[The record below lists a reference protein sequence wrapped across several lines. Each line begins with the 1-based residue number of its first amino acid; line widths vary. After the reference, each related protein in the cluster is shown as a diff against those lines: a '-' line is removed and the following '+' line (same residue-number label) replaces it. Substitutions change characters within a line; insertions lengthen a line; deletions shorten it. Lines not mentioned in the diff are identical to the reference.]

1 MHWRLERAAATARR
15 LPKQWRNL
23 RWKRRLL
30 GFPSD
35 SNGKVRLH
43 IGCGDIASP
52 EFVNVDARPKPH
64 IHLVTKDLF
73 DLRAV
78 PDGAASLVYMCH
90 VLEHVPY
97 ALLLRVLREM
107 RRVLMPGGTL
117 RLSVPDF
124 ECILDIYAAEK
135 RDPNTIVG
143 PLMGGQDYAFNF
155 HYNVFTQTSLS
166 RALENAGF
174 ERVRNWDPQ
183 SSEFHDFND
192 WASMSVTVNGHDYP
206 ISLNLEADLPLAF
219 SS

>member
-1 MHWRLERAAATARR
+1 MHWRLERVAATARN
-15 LPKQWRNL
+15 LPDQWRKL
-23 RWKRRLL
+23 RWKRRLP
-30 GFPSD
+30 GFPTD

-78 PDGAASLVYMCH
+78 PNDAASLVYMCH

-97 ALLLRVLREM
+97 ALLMSVLREM

-124 ECILDIYAAEK
+124 ELILDIYAAEK
-135 RDPNTIVG
+135 RDPTSILG

-155 HYNVFTQTSLS
+155 HYNVFTQASLAS
-166 RALENAGF
+166 ALEKAGF
-174 ERVRNWDPQ
+174 ERVRNWDPKHANCHAF
-183 SSEFHDFND
+183 ED
-192 WASMSVTVNGHDYP
+192 WASKAVTANGNYYP
-206 ISLNLEADLPLAF
+206 ISLNLEADLPLTA